1 MTSAL
6 GHITTVAALLVALA
20 GAALSLYGG
29 FSGRRDLVRLGR
41 AAALG
46 VFGLVTLACGIMLYA
61 LVTHDFSVKYVA
73 DVGSKETPLYYTVI
87 SLWAALEGSIL
98 FWGFILTG
106 YAALVVVI
114 HRRGYQEIMPFVVG
128 ILLLVSAFFL
138 YVMSGPAD
146 PFVYVAHPLPDG
158 PGPNPLL
165 QNHPMMGLH
174 PPLLYL
180 GYVGL
185 TVPFAIAMGALI
197 AGDARQSWLMLIR
210 RWALVSWLFLTLGII
225 AGMWWSYAVL
235 GWGGYWSWD
244 PVENAVLMP
253 WLVTT
258 AFLHSLQV
266 QERRQM
272 LRTWTLSLVIAAFL
286 LSIMGTFLTRS
297 GVLASVHSFTQS
309 SIGPVFLAFLA
320 VVMIASIALLLGRSQ
335 QLASPGSLDAVASR
349 ESVFLLNNLL
359 LVALTFTILLGTLFP
374 LIAEA
379 TSGQKLSVGAPYFN
393 RVAVPIAV
401 GLLFL
406 MGVGPILPWGVSRVQ
421 ETLQRLVAPCAVGVL
436 VIVAL
441 VVAGVRGIGPLILF
455 GLVGFVAAATFG
467 SVAHDV
473 AMRRRNSGEGALEAA
488 AGLFR
493 ANPRRYGGYLAHMGV
508 LFIFV
513 GIAASQSYSVSSEQT
528 LKLGQSMTVNGYTM
542 TLAAIQPNP
551 QPNRTVMRAVINV
564 GQRGSLLGS
573 LTPSIN
579 YYPTSTQP
587 VITPA
592 VHIAPTQDLY
602 LVVRALDKNLRW
614 VTLQVYVKPLISWI
628 WFGGVVIGLGAVV
641 AVVPRRRRRR
651 VSPELVD
658 PVVLDPDPEVAEAV
672 R

>member
-6 GHITTVAALLVALA
+6 GHIATVAALLVALVGA
-20 GAALSLYGG
+20 GLSLYGG
-29 FSGRRDLVRLGR
+29 FSGRRDMVQLGR
-41 AAALG
+41 AAALL

-73 DVGSKETPLYYTVI
+73 DVGSKETPMYYTVI

-114 HRRGYQEIMPFVVG
+114 HRRGYQEIMPYAVG
-128 ILLLVSAFFL
+128 VLLLVSAFFL
-138 YVMSGPAD
+138 FVMSGPGN
-146 PFVYVAHPLPDG
+146 PFVYVAHPLSDG

-165 QNHPMMGLH
+165 QNHPLMGLH

-197 AGDARQSWLMLIR
+197 AGDARQSWLFLVR
-210 RWALVSWLFLTLGII
+210 RWALVSWVFLTLGII
-225 AGMWWSYAVL
+225 AGMWWSYDVL

-272 LRTWTLSLVIAAFL
+272 LRIWTLSLVIAAFL

-309 SIGPVFLAFLA
+309 SIGPVFLSFLA
-320 VVMIASIALLLGRSQ
+320 IVMVASIALLLGRSQ
-335 QLASPGSLDAVASR
+335 KLASPGSLDALASR
-349 ESVFLLNNLL
+349 ESVFLLNNFL
-359 LVALTFTILLGTLFP
+359 LVALTFTVLLGTLFP

-379 TSGQKLSVGAPYFN
+379 TGGQKLSVGGPYFN

-406 MGVGPILPWGVSRVQ
+406 MGVGPILPWGVSRMQ
-421 ETLQRLVAPCAVGVL
+421 ETLQRLVVPCAAGVL
-436 VIVAL
+436 VIVVL
-441 VVAGVRGIGPLILF
+441 VVAGARGVGPLILF
-455 GLVGFVAAATFG
+455 GLVAFVAAATFG
-467 SVAHDV
+467 SFAHDV
-473 AMRRRNSGEGALEAA
+473 AMRRRNSREATLEAA

-528 LKLGQSMTVNGYTM
+528 LKLGQSMSLNGYTM
-542 TLAAIQPNP
+542 TLAAIQPMP
-551 QPNRTVMRAVINV
+551 QSNRMVLRAIINV
-564 GQRGSLLGS
+564 AQAGAMRGSMS
-573 LTPSIN
+573 PSIN
-579 YYPTSTQP
+579 YYPTSSQP

-592 VHIAPTQDLY
+592 VHITPTQDLY
-602 LVVRALDKNLRW
+602 LVVRALDKNLHW
-614 VTLQVYVKPLISWI
+614 ITLQVYVKPLISWI
-628 WFGGVVIGLGAVV
+628 WFGGLVIGLGALI
-641 AVVPRRRRRR
+641 ALMPRRRRRTA
-651 VSPELVD
+651 SS
-658 PVVLDPDPEVAEAV
+658 EVADPALVGANPAMAESV